1 MSDASTIEGGC
12 RCGAVRYRA
21 EGEPLWVSH
30 CHCEECRRSSGAPV
44 STFVGVR
51 DTGFA
56 FVAGTPGAYESSPHV
71 VRKFCGACGT
81 PLTYEAAV
89 YPGEVH
95 IMAGTLDEPE
105 TLAPERHVLSP
116 RQHAV
121 AADHGRPTPPRH
133 PAARRTPRSAG
144 LEEAAQLST

>member
-1 MSDASTIEGGC
+1 MSDSGVIEGGC

-21 EGEPLWVSH
+21 DGGPLWVTH

-56 FVAGTPGAYESSPHV
+56 FVAGTPGAYESSAQV
-71 VRKFCGACGT
+71 WRKFCAACGT
-81 PLTYEAAV
+81 PLTYEAEV

-95 IMAGTLDEPE
+95 IMAGTLDRPE
-105 TLAPERHVLSP
+105 SLVPERHVFVHERMPWLGIG
-116 RQHAV
+116 
-121 AADHGRPTPPRH
+121 DDLPRH
-133 PAARRTPRSAG
+133 DTLPRGVPRVPQS
-144 LEEAAQLST
+144 

>member
-1 MSDASTIEGGC
+1 MSGATDETGAIEGGC

-21 EGEPLWVSH
+21 DGGPLWVTH

-56 FVAGTPGAYESSPHV
+56 FVAGRPAAYESSPDV
-71 VRKFCGACGT
+71 WRKFCAACGT

-89 YPGEVH
+89 YRGEVH
-95 IMAGTLDEPE
+95 ILAGTLDAPGS
-105 TLAPERHVLSP
+105 LVPERHVFDAERLP
-116 RQHAV
+116 WLTM
-121 AADHGRPTPPRH
+121 ADELPRH
-133 PAARRTPRSAG
+133 DALPRGVPRVPRA
-144 LEEAAQLST
+144 

>member
-1 MSDASTIEGGC
+1 MSGAETIEGGC

-21 EGEPLWVSH
+21 GGGPLWVTH

-51 DTGFA
+51 SGEFA
-56 FVAGTPGAYESSPHV
+56 FVAGTPSAYESSPEV
-71 VRKFCGACGT
+71 MRRFCGACGT

-95 IMAGTLDEPE
+95 IMAGTLDSPAG
-105 TLAPERHVLSP
+105 LMPERHVFVRERMPWMDVADGLARHDTLPQGVP
-116 RQHAV
+116 RV
-121 AADHGRPTPPRH
+121 PR
-133 PAARRTPRSAG
+133 A
-144 LEEAAQLST
+144 

>member
-21 EGEPLWVSH
+21 EGGPLWVSH

-51 DTGFA
+51 YTGFA
-56 FVAGTPGAYESSPHV
+56 FVAGTPGSYESSPDV
-71 VRKFCGACGT
+71 VRKFCSACGT

-105 TLAPERHVLSP
+105 TLAPERHVFVRESMPWLP
-116 RQHAV
+116 V
-121 AADHGRPTPPRH
+121 ADDLPRH
-133 PAARRTPRSAG
+133 DTLPRGVPRVPRS
-144 LEEAAQLST
+144 

>member
-1 MSDASTIEGGC
+1 MSEASTIEGGC
-12 RCGAVRYRA
+12 RCGAVRFRA
-21 EGEPLWVSH
+21 EGGSLWVSH

-56 FVAGTPGAYESSPHV
+56 FVAGTPGAYESSPDV

-95 IMAGTLDEPE
+95 IMAGTLDERRSHSRRSGTSSSARACRGCRSRTTCPA
-105 TLAPERHVLSP
+105 TTPCRAAYHGSRGARSSP
-116 RQHAV
+116 R
-121 AADHGRPTPPRH
+121 
-133 PAARRTPRSAG
+133 RS
-144 LEEAAQLST
+144 